1 MQRRRGPTRD
11 HTRRVVS
18 AARGG
23 GLEGPLEASEAA
35 MDPPP
40 APKDQTRPATYW
52 PDPHLL
58 LREPS
63 SASALCTSQKSCAG
77 VTAEKFQLFHFF
89 FFEARC
95 EARKTKSSLR
105 SWLARSR
112 GRSIEGEARSTR
124 LGAWE
129 APGRG
134 APGGVSGSV
143 WVAAAQPSAPPELTR
158 PRAWTP
164 PRWLLS
170 SLLLSPSGHSP

>member
-52 PDPHLL
+52 PHLL

-63 SASALCTSQKSCAG
+63 SASALCTSQRVVLVSLPKS
-77 VTAEKFQLFHFF
+77 FNFSIFF

>member
-1 MQRRRGPTRD
+1 MQRRRGPVRD
-11 HTRRVVS
+11 HTRRVGS

-52 PDPHLL
+52 PHPHLL
-58 LREPS
+58 LPEPS
-63 SASALCTSQKSCAG
+63 SASALCTSGKLVLVSLPKS
-77 VTAEKFQLFHFF
+77 FNFSI

-95 EARKTKSSLR
+95 EARKSKSSLR

-112 GRSIEGEARSTR
+112 GRSIEGGARSTR

-143 WVAAAQPSAPPELTR
+143 WAAAAQPSAPPELTR